1 MSFDL
6 KIEGGDLVVRGDGT
20 LEPVF
25 NQDKLSQDILKAIFT
40 PTNSHVLHKWYGSN
54 LSSRVVGSIMS
65 SDLLEMEI
73 KNSIMYA
80 LKNVRTLQDLQQRD
94 GQFLTGAESIV
105 SVQSIDVNY
114 MREDPRAVLISI
126 KVLTKSGSILEESF
140 SISR

>member
-25 NQDKLSQDILKAIFT
+25 NKDKLSQDMLKSIFT

-54 LSSRVVGSIMS
+54 LSSKVVGSIMS
-65 SDLLEMEI
+65 SDLLEMEL

>member
-6 KIEGGDLVVRGDGT
+6 KIEGGDLVVKGDGT